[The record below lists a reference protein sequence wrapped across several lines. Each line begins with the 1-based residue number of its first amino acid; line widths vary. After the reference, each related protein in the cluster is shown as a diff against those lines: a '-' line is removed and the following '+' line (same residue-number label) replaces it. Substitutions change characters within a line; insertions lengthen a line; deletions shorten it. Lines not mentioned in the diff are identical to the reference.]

1 MPIKGKSM
9 DSSLLIAAG
18 ASFVAGLLGYIVLRL
33 WIKPILGYNLTKRKL
48 DHELTHYVAQL
59 KSTADSDQPTPRK
72 RGDATLQTARKHAMD
87 LTACY
92 GSEIPYWYRLLLDS
106 RKESPSEASGLLT
119 NLSKI
124 QDSERV
130 KSRIHEARKALGLG

>member
-1 MPIKGKSM
+1 M

-18 ASFVAGLLGYIVLRL
+18 ASFLAGMLGYIVLRM
-33 WIKPILGYNLTKRKL
+33 WIKPIFGYNFIKRKL
-48 DHELTHYVAQL
+48 DHELTHYVAEL
-59 KSTADSDQPTPRK
+59 KSTAVANLPNRRMRD
-72 RGDATLQTARKHAMD
+72 DASLRTARKHAME

-124 QDSERV
+124 QDPERV
-130 KSRIHEARKALGLG
+130 KSRIHQARKALRLGSADR